1 MKFIEIQGGLLQP
14 VSNEENVIIEQ
25 VRGYGKPL
33 PKSQL
38 DYRGKELARNLVKRG
53 VLTRLVIEGKLYFV
67 VNDLDDVW
75 GDIL

>member
-38 DYRGKELARNLVKRG
+38 DYRGKEVARDLVKRG
-53 VLTRLVIEGKLYFV
+53 LLTRIVIEGKLYFV
-67 VNDLDDVW
+67 VNDLEDVW
-75 GDIL
+75 GDII